1 MAHTVH
7 EGQRIKALEENI
19 AEDEPNERQ
28 NEENIVNANKYRSR
42 TEKKHIYRLPSKPN
56 KKKSGIHEGSFTA
69 SRVRS
74 NTLGKRNEYSMNSA
88 NSKW

>member
-1 MAHTVH
+1 MWHKHTVH

-42 TEKKHIYRLPSKPN
+42 TEKSIFIGFHQNLIR
-56 KKKSGIHEGSFTA
+56 KKVAYMKAVLLLAE
-69 SRVRS
+69 
-74 NTLGKRNEYSMNSA
+74 
-88 NSKW
+88 

>member
-1 MAHTVH
+1 MWHTHTVH

-56 KKKSGIHEGSFTA
+56 KKKVAYMKAVLLLAE
-69 SRVRS
+69 
-74 NTLGKRNEYSMNSA
+74 
-88 NSKW
+88 